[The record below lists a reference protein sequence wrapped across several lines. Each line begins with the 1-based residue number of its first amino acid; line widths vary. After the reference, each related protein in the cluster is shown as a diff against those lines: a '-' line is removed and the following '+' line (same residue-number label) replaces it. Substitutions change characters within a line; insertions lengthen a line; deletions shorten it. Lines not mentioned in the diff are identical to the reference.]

1 MLKIITV
8 DKNIGLTEI
17 DNLYSELYRAIRT
30 NALIDILIPKELKKN
45 YLGITPNLIQFI
57 ATWVRYNNSGKLRID
72 VDNPSDELVN
82 NIYENEFIFPIVSLV
97 WDANGVFDK
106 SGKNNL
112 RENFKK
118 NQNDIFLRMKKV
130 EAYKK
135 GEKLLL
141 TNLDHF
147 SSEKGILSCF
157 EKNGEFISN
166 ENNLLESLKY
176 TLLNDVFKYNKETR
190 AYYEKEQLELNGIVY
205 ELMKN
210 TFEWAKDNENGV
222 PYDPNIRG
230 LLMKFYKKTR
240 IKLLEEYQGNLAVC
254 DYFNNKLLKE
264 NVKGELYFLEISV
277 FDSGAGFVQKFKSL
291 NENTV
296 LSDIDIIKKC
306 LIKHNTSA
314 KGLDKFDKGLG
325 LDRILNIL
333 TGRGF
338 FRIKTG
344 NRCLYR
350 NLISHNLKS
359 NETNNVNNME
369 LFDWKTN
376 QNDVFTEYENAS
388 GSVITIIYPLSLN
401 QA

>member
-17 DNLYSELYRAIRT
+17 DNLYTDLYRAIRM

-57 ATWVRYNNSGKLRID
+57 ATWIRYKNSGKLRID
-72 VDNPSDELVN
+72 VVNPSEELVN
-82 NIYENEFIFPIVSLV
+82 EIYENEFFFPIVSLV

-106 SGKNNL
+106 SGENNL
-112 RENFKK
+112 RENFKR
-118 NQNDIFLRMKKV
+118 NQNDIFLRMKRV

-176 TLLNDVFKYNKETR
+176 TLLNNVFKYNKDTR
-190 AYYEKEQLELNGIVY
+190 RYYEKEQLEFNGIVY

-210 TFEWAKDNENGV
+210 TFEWAKDDENGV
-222 PYDPNIRG
+222 SYDPNIRG
-230 LLMKFYKKTR
+230 LLMKFYKKPR
-240 IKLLEEYQGNLAVC
+240 IKLLEEYKENIAVC
-254 DYFNNKLLKE
+254 DYFSNKLLKE

-291 NENTV
+291 NDNTV
-296 LSDIDIIKKC
+296 LGDVDIIKKC

-338 FRIKTG
+338 FRVKTG

-350 NLISHNLKS
+350 NLISQNLKS
-359 NETNNVNNME
+359 NETNNME

-376 QNDVFTEYENAS
+376 QNNIFTEYENAS

>member
-17 DNLYSELYRAIRT
+17 DNLYTDLYRAIRM
-30 NALIDILIPKELKKN
+30 NALIDVLIPKELKKN
-45 YLGITPNLIQFI
+45 YLGITPNLIQFV
-57 ATWVRYNNSGKLRID
+57 ATWVRYKNSGKLRID
-72 VDNPSDELVN
+72 IENPTEELVN
-82 NIYENEFIFPIVSLV
+82 EIYENEFIFPIVSIV

-106 SGKNNL
+106 SGENSL
-112 RENFKK
+112 RENFKR
-118 NQNDIFLRMKKV
+118 NQNDIFLRMKRV

-176 TLLNDVFKYNKETR
+176 TLSNDVFKYNKETR

-210 TFEWAKDNENGV
+210 TFEWAKNDENGV
-222 PYDPNIRG
+222 SYDPNIRG

-240 IKLLEEYQGNLAVC
+240 TKLLEEYRGNLPVC

-277 FDSGAGFVQKFKSL
+277 FDSGAGFVQKYKSL
-291 NENTV
+291 NENTT
-296 LSDIDIIKKC
+296 LSDIEIIKEC

-333 TGRGF
+333 TGKGF

-350 NLISHNLKS
+350 NMISHKLLSK
-359 NETNNVNNME
+359 ETNNVNDMQ

-376 QNDVFTEYENAS
+376 QNDVFTEYESAS

>member
-1 MLKIITV
+1 M
-8 DKNIGLTEI
+8 I
-17 DNLYSELYRAIRT
+17 DIENPSQK
-30 NALIDILIPKELKKN
+30 LIDE
-45 YLGITPNLIQFI
+45 
-57 ATWVRYNNSGKLRID
+57 
-72 VDNPSDELVN
+72 
-82 NIYENEFIFPIVSLV
+82 IYDNEFIFPVVALV
-97 WDANGVFDK
+97 WDANGVYDK
-106 SGKNNL
+106 TGKNNL
-112 RENFKK
+112 RESLRN
-118 NQNDIFLRMKKV
+118 NQNEIFSRMKRV

-147 SSEKGILSCF
+147 SSEKGILPCF

-166 ENNLLESLKY
+166 ENNLLESLKH

-190 AYYEKEQLELNGIVY
+190 KYYEKEQLELNGIIY

-222 PYDPNIRG
+222 SYDPNIRG
-230 LLMKFYKKTR
+230 LLIKFYKKTR
-240 IKLLEEYQGNLAVC
+240 KKLLDEYNGNVAVC
-254 DYFNNKLLKE
+254 DYFNDNLLKE
-264 NVKGELYFLEISV
+264 NIKGELYFLEISV
-277 FDSGAGFVQKFKSL
+277 FDSGAGFVQKYKSL
-291 NENTV
+291 NENSI
-296 LSDIDIIKKC
+296 LSDIEIIKKC

-350 NLISHNLKS
+350 NMI
-359 NETNNVNNME
+359 TNKLSSNVNNNLNDME

-376 QNDVFTEYENAS
+376 QSNFFTKYENAS
-388 GSVITIIYPLSLN
+388 GTVITIIYPLSLN

>member
-17 DNLYSELYRAIRT
+17 DNLYTDLYRAIRM

-57 ATWVRYNNSGKLRID
+57 ATWIRYKNSGKLRID
-72 VDNPSDELVN
+72 VVNPSEELVN
-82 NIYENEFIFPIVSLV
+82 EIYENEFFFPIVSLV

-106 SGKNNL
+106 SGENNL
-112 RENFKK
+112 RENFKR
-118 NQNDIFLRMKKV
+118 NQNDIFLRMKRV

-176 TLLNDVFKYNKETR
+176 TLLNNVFKYNKDTR
-190 AYYEKEQLELNGIVY
+190 RYYEKEQLELNGIVY

-210 TFEWAKDNENGV
+210 TFEWAKDDENGV
-222 PYDPNIRG
+222 SYDPNIRG
-230 LLMKFYKKTR
+230 LLMKFYKKPR
-240 IKLLEEYQGNLAVC
+240 IKLLEEYKENIAVC
-254 DYFNNKLLKE
+254 DYFSNKLLKE

-291 NENTV
+291 NDNTV
-296 LSDIDIIKKC
+296 LGDVDIIKKC

-338 FRIKTG
+338 FRVKTG

-350 NLISHNLKS
+350 NLISQNLKS
-359 NETNNVNNME
+359 NETNNME

-376 QNDVFTEYENAS
+376 QNNIFTEYENAS